1 MGTCA
6 KQLRPV
12 PVTQQRDTQVV
23 SRADRGQRR
32 SDPGC
37 VHRCTVRLAC
47 DRRQTRLRPPIRQQP
62 ARRLG
67 DLAVRS
73 LATPHR
79 SALDRRVNHTLLG
92 SLITLNWQ
100 AAFDPERTSALLSSP
115 PRSRR
120 SDPHTGTC
128 WAPSARRHTSPQAI
142 APGPRPAA
150 DLNVGTCARF
160 GEFGRLQCSW
170 DRRLARQSICVVR
183 WLAA

>member
-1 MGTCA
+1 
-6 KQLRPV
+6 
-12 PVTQQRDTQVV
+12 
-23 SRADRGQRR
+23 
-32 SDPGC
+32 
-37 VHRCTVRLAC
+37 
-47 DRRQTRLRPPIRQQP
+47 
-62 ARRLG
+62 
-67 DLAVRS
+67 
-73 LATPHR
+73 
-79 SALDRRVNHTLLG
+79 LG